1 VLSNTGGVVLAAS
14 GGQLG
19 LFGTWIG
26 VRVILA
32 RIYADK
38 ERQEKIIARSPL
50 DWTIVRPAV
59 LTNGPQ
65 RGNCRTWSGAAPKA
79 SASRI
84 SRADVAQVLHN
95 SM

>member
-1 VLSNTGGVVLAAS
+1 VLSNTGGVVVAAS
-14 GGQLG
+14 RGQLG
-19 LFGTWIG
+19 LSGMWIG
-26 VRVILA
+26 VRVFLA

-50 DWTIVRPAV
+50 DWTIVRRAM
-59 LTNGPQ
+59 LTNGPL

-84 SRADVAQVLHN
+84 SRADLAQILRS